1 MMIAGA
7 RNRRGCKVAY
17 DKFHLKE
24 IENTCYDETSRYYI
38 ESSRDMESLHSVA
51 TSSVDYTSGGVPA
64 LAVIGLPLAH
74 KVQGLLVDVER
85 LAPNARI
92 KSRAAECLTE
102 LKEFTEGFKQDQVD
116 KLYEKHVLSKIGSC
130 DYHDVS
136 WTSTITE

>member
-1 MMIAGA
+1 
-7 RNRRGCKVAY
+7 
-17 DKFHLKE
+17 
-24 IENTCYDETSRYYI
+24 
-38 ESSRDMESLHSVA
+38 MESLDSVA

-74 KVQGLLVDVER
+74 KVQGLLVDVEG
-85 LAPNARI
+85 LAPNACI

-102 LKEFTEGFKQDQVD
+102 LKEFTEGFKQAQVD

>member
-1 MMIAGA
+1 M
-7 RNRRGCKVAY
+7 
-17 DKFHLKE
+17 
-24 IENTCYDETSRYYI
+24 
-38 ESSRDMESLHSVA
+38 
-51 TSSVDYTSGGVPA
+51 PA
-64 LAVIGLPLAH
+64 LAVIGHPLAH